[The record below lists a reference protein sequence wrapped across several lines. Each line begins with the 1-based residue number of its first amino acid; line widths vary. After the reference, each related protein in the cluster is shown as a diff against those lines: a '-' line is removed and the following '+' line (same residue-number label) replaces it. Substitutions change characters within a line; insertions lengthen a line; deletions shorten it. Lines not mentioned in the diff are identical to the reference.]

1 MPRKPRIRLCTS
13 TPSSQL
19 EDSYG
24 LKASCDQSVMQLSR
38 FGKQSPQGG
47 WRWPKVTSEAAG
59 GPPYYIRLSHLLGV
73 SIRSELENHLC

>member
-1 MPRKPRIRLCTS
+1 
-13 TPSSQL
+13 
-19 EDSYG
+19 
-24 LKASCDQSVMQLSR
+24 MQLSR